1 VLAAVKG
8 HKFLEPLSAQAVLG
22 EQVGGI
28 LLAKH
33 LAEIDSAG
41 ANGLLDPQ
49 RVGVKVP
56 QFA

>member
-1 VLAAVKG
+1 MKSYKL
-8 HKFLEPLSAQAVLG
+8 LEPLPAQAVLG
-22 EQVGGI
+22 EKVGRI
-28 LLAKH
+28 LFSKH

>member
-1 VLAAVKG
+1 MKG
-8 HKFLEPLSAQAVLG
+8 HKLLEPLPAQAVFG
-22 EQVGGI
+22 EKVSRI
-28 LLAKH
+28 LLSKH

-41 ANGLLDPQ
+41 TNGLLDPQ